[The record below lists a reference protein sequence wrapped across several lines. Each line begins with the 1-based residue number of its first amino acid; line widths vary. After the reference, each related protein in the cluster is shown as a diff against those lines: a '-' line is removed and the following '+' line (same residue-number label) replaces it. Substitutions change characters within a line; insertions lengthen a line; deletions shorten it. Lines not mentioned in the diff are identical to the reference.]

1 MKLTG
6 IRWSRRAAGIGAA
19 IAATAVASV
28 GAVVAVGFGGAT
40 AEWAAAGDGPV
51 KTALHTVDFPAANGR
66 EASVPRRDTEPFA
79 MVGVT
84 WADPKTDFKG
94 SIAVRTRAVAGGWS
108 DWRKLDVDNH
118 FGPEPGAE
126 SVDGKARGGTDPL
139 WVGRSNGVEVRAVT
153 ASGRSTDRL
162 PAGLRLE
169 LVDPGQPARRKAGA
183 AGTGRGEAGRFQPVA
198 AVRALEPTPTD
209 PTPTDP
215 TPTDPTPT
223 DPTPTDPVP
232 SEPIPTETAP
242 TTTAPAPSETT
253 APAPT
258 TTSAPAPS
266 TDPTSASPS
275 PSPTVAVNPIPVP
288 RVTSRADWKA
298 DESIV
303 TDPPTYGTTVD
314 AFFVHHTAGGNTY
327 SCADSAAIVRGIQV
341 YHVKSNGWNDIGYN
355 FLVDKCGT
363 VFEGRKGGIDKPVT
377 GAHTYGFNTNNA
389 AIAVLGTY
397 ITSGVPAVV
406 QDAIAHVAAYKL
418 GQYGNDPAGRV
429 TLISGVDGKYALGE
443 SVTMDRISGHR
454 DAVAT
459 ECPGDSL
466 YGQLA
471 IIRNKAAS
479 VSGLTLTGLSANK
492 SGSTYYT
499 RGSFTASWSV
509 STPTALISRF
519 EVLVDGRV
527 VATAAATARSV
538 GVTVTPG
545 THTLQVR
552 GVHRLGRTAT
562 TAGQT
567 VIGDTTLPTFP
578 RAPEISLRTGTVNTT
593 GVPVT
598 LSWQPADN
606 VALRTVSLTA
616 PSPLTFATTTR
627 SWSVTAKPGVATTW
641 SMRAV
646 DWAGNA
652 GTAATSRTPVLVADA
667 SATRAGTWST
677 TSSSSYLGGSAL
689 TSTAKNASL
698 KWTFT
703 GRSVSFIASR
713 TSTSGQVYLYV
724 DGVKVGTVD
733 LRSGTTAHRQAV
745 WTRSWSTAGTHSVSV
760 VVVGTSG
767 RPRVTTDGI
776 AVVK

>member
-1 MKLTG
+1 M
-6 IRWSRRAAGIGAA
+6 
-19 IAATAVASV
+19 
-28 GAVVAVGFGGAT
+28 VAVGFGGDT
-40 AEWAAAGDGPV
+40 AEWATADGPV
-51 KTALHTVDFPAANGR
+51 KTALHNVDFPAANGR
-66 EASVPRRDTEPFA
+66 EATIPQRDTERFA

-84 WADPKTDFKG
+84 WANPKINFKG
-94 SIAVRTRAVAGGWS
+94 SVAVRTRAVAGGWS
-108 DWRKLDVDNH
+108 DWQELDIDNH

-139 WVGRSNGVEVRAVT
+139 WVGQSNGVEVRALT

-198 AVRALEPTPTD
+198 DVRALEPTPTD
-209 PTPTDP
+209 PAPTDP
-215 TPTDPTPT
+215 TPTDPT
-223 DPTPTDPVP
+223 P

-242 TTTAPAPSETT
+242 TTTPSAPPETT

-266 TDPTSASPS
+266 TSSTSAPAS

-288 RVTSRADWKA
+288 KVTSRAGWTA

-303 TDPPTYGTTVD
+303 SDPPTYGTTVN

-418 GQYGNDPAGRV
+418 GQYRNDPAGKV
-429 TLISGVDGKYALGE
+429 TLVSGVNGKYALGE
-443 SVTMDRISGHR
+443 SVTMNRISGHR

-459 ECPGDSL
+459 ECPGNSL

-471 IIRNKAAS
+471 IIRNKAAT
-479 VSGLTLTGLSANK
+479 VSGLALTGLSASK

-519 EVLVDGRV
+519 EVLVDGKV
-527 VATAAATARSV
+527 VATTAATARSV
-538 GVTVTPG
+538 GVTVAPG

-616 PSPLTFATTTR
+616 PTPLTFATTTR
-627 SWSVTAKPGVATTW
+627 SWSMTAKPGVATSW

-652 GTAATSRTPVLVADA
+652 RTASTSRTPVLVADT
-667 SATRAGTWST
+667 SAARTGTWST

-713 TSTSGQVYLYV
+713 TSTSGQVYIYV
-724 DGVKVGTVD
+724 DGVKVSTVD
-733 LRSGTTAHRQAV
+733 LRSSTTAHRQAV
-745 WTRSWSTAGTHSVSV
+745 WTRSWSTSGTHSVSV

-776 AVVK
+776 AVVR